1 MLKFLRKYNKYIL
14 VIGGALLMVAFLVPQ
29 ALTQLGQDR
38 SGREYMRIDGQKITE
53 GEAFKADRRR
63 YVLAHTIPAILPTLG
78 IEDRT
83 DHWLLLVHEADRHGL
98 IGGPQDGRDFIP
110 DLADYLAYVM
120 LQQQYGPSVQML
132 LQSQFGEQML
142 SSARQTAMA
151 HLEAARARSEI
162 GTEEFDL
169 ALAELHGISR
179 LRRLYDGGP
188 SRISDRRAILE
199 GLRMHNAATVDYVL
213 VPAEAAIDQVP
224 VPSDETLAAH
234 LERFK
239 DVRPSEGEYGIGYLL
254 PPRVKLEWL
263 VLDRAAISQAVRVD
277 RIEVAERFMT
287 RNPGL
292 QASGPEYEAVRA
304 EIEEELRKEATD
316 RIMAEADQAI
326 RAEFARAIRR
336 LPTQGV
342 YRVLPENWD
351 EVRPSLESVRDA
363 VVERV
368 RSQTGR
374 TIAAPTVTVM
384 NATWH
389 TAQDLSRLPGIG
401 FSSIRRAGR
410 NIGFPT
416 AAMSVKELG
425 DPLDLGFQV
434 GVPGAMTTDPA
445 GNQYYFTIL
454 DARPESPPA
463 SVDEIRD
470 QLVQDYRRLE
480 AFKILQ
486 READIY
492 RQRVLNEGLDSLAAA
507 VEPAEGA
514 PPPQVRRGVSVT
526 RTNNV
531 FGDPALN
538 EESVKE
544 AIVSAAEKL
553 DPTVDAS
560 TIDADQR
567 TLAVPAPKTLGLVV
581 AQIQAF
587 RPMTIESYRLMD
599 RSLVQQMEAESAMT
613 SDDDPFSVEKLAK
626 RLNAKLPP
634 QRGDSPS

>member
-1 MLKFLRKYNKYIL
+1 MLKFLRKYNKIIM

-38 SGREYMRIDGQKITE
+38 SGREYMRIDGRKVTE

-63 YVLAHTIPAILPTLG
+63 YVIAQTIPAILPTLG

-83 DHWLLLVHEADRHGL
+83 DHWLMLVHEADRHGL

-110 DLADYLAYVM
+110 DLADYLAFVI
-120 LQQQYGPSVQML
+120 LQQQYGPNVQML

-142 SSARQTAMA
+142 STTRQTA
-151 HLEAARARSEI
+151 LNSIEAARLRSEI
-162 GTEEFDL
+162 GTQEFDL

-188 SRISDRRAILE
+188 SRVSDRRAMLE
-199 GLRMHNAATVDYVL
+199 GMRMHNAATVDYVL
-213 VPAEAAIDQVP
+213 VPADAAIDQVP

-239 DVRPSEGEYGIGYLL
+239 DVRPTEGEYGIGYLL

-263 VLDRAAISQAVRVD
+263 VLDRAAISEAVRVD
-277 RIEVAERFMT
+277 RVEVAERFMT
-287 RNPGL
+287 RNPGV

-304 EIEEELRKEATD
+304 QIEDELRGEATD

-326 RAEFARAIRR
+326 RAEFARATRR

-342 YRVLPENWD
+342 YRVLPEDWD
-351 EVRPSLESVRDA
+351 QLRPDLEAVRD
-363 VVERV
+363 VIVERV

-384 NATWH
+384 NSSWH
-389 TAQDLSRLPGIG
+389 TLENLNRLPGIG

-425 DPLDLGFQV
+425 DPLDMGFQV
-434 GVPGAMTTDPA
+434 GVPGAMTTDAA

-480 AFKILQ
+480 AFKVLQ
-486 READIY
+486 READVY
-492 RQRVLNEGLDSLAAA
+492 RQRALNEGLDSLAAA
-507 VEPAEGA
+507 LTPAEGSPA
-514 PPPQVRRGVSVT
+514 PQVRRGVSVT
-526 RTNNV
+526 RTNNLL
-531 FGDPALN
+531 GDRALN
-538 EESVKE
+538 EESVRE
-544 AIVSAAEKL
+544 AIVSAAEGL

-560 TIDADQR
+560 TIDAERR
-567 TLAVPAPKTLGLVV
+567 TLAVPAPRVLGLVV

-587 RPMTIESYRLMD
+587 RPMTIETYRMMD
-599 RSLVQQMEAESAMT
+599 RGLVQQMELDASGASEE
-613 SDDDPFSVEKLAK
+613 DPFSVEKLAK

-634 QRGDSPS
+634 QRSDSAS